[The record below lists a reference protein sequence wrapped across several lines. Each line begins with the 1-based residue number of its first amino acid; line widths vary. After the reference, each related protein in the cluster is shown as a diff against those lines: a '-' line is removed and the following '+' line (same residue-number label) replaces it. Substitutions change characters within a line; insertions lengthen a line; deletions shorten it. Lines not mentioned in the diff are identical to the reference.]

1 MRLHQRLSPYL
12 EAFLRLIYPA
22 SCGVCQSVLE
32 IEERGIC
39 SPCHAQLSESRFD
52 FQESCLET
60 HLEFIGDLWALFP
73 YQSPLQ
79 EILAGIKFSKKRWLL
94 NIFRNDLE
102 TFGKLLVS
110 ENHYDMMV
118 PIPLDPKR
126 LLERQFNQAELLAAC
141 LARALEIPVRK
152 VLRKKYSTPTQSR
165 LNQKERE
172 VNLYQV
178 FKVSNVRNLKGK
190 KILLVDDILTTGAT
204 VREAAR
210 ALKAHGAKRVD
221 VFALACTSRELD
233 RTRNS

>member
-1 MRLHQRLSPYL
+1 
-12 EAFLRLIYPA
+12 
-22 SCGVCQSVLE
+22 
-32 IEERGIC
+32 
-39 SPCHAQLSESRFD
+39 
-52 FQESCLET
+52 
-60 HLEFIGDLWALFP
+60 
-73 YQSPLQ
+73 
-79 EILAGIKFSKKRWLL
+79 
-94 NIFRNDLE
+94 
-102 TFGKLLVS
+102 
-110 ENHYDMMV
+110 MV